1 MGFIFGSNPFS
12 SPNLLVPLVMLG
24 WIPIVIYLFSRYPAR
39 RAIVISFI
47 VAWLF
52 LPQAVLPLP
61 GLPDYDKMAAT
72 CYGIVIATCIYD
84 IGRFRSFRFSW
95 LDIPMLIWCLCPI
108 ASSLSNELGWYDGM
122 SAALGQTVTWGI
134 PYFLGRIY
142 LNSLSAMRELAIG
155 IFVGGLSYVPLCL
168 FEIRM
173 SPQLHRIVYGGIA
186 SADFSQ
192 TVRLG
197 GFRPTVFMV
206 HGLAVGAFMMAA
218 TLVGIWLWQTGT
230 VKRLWNIPIEW
241 LVGALFFTF
250 ILTRSTGAYG
260 LLAIGIALLFLAK
273 NLRTAAPVFLL
284 IAGIAAYLYVNAES
298 GTYITDQLI
307 EALSQFLPEERVS
320 SLQFR
325 FNNEEIL
332 SDRARERIVFGWGGY
347 GRSLI
352 LKPDGT
358 PQTIPDSLWIN
369 AFGQNGTVGL
379 VSLYV
384 AMLMPTFSLFWTRYP
399 ARLWANKKVAAAAV
413 IALITLLYMVD
424 CLVNA
429 MINPIY
435 ILAAGGIAG
444 LVLRRERIS
453 KKTVQNVPTARMIPS
468 RRYIIQPR

>member
-1 MGFIFGSNPFS
+1 MGFIFSGNPFS
-12 SPNLLVPLVMLG
+12 SPNLLVPLVMFG

-52 LPQAVLPLP
+52 LPQAVLPIP
-61 GLPDYDKMAAT
+61 GFPDYDKMAAT
-72 CYGIVIATCIYD
+72 CYASLLATLIFD
-84 IGRFRSFRFSW
+84 VGRFRTFRFSW
-95 LDIPMLIWCLCPI
+95 IDLPMLIWCLCPMA
-108 ASSLSNELGWYDGM
+108 ASLTNDLGLYDGL
-122 SAALGQTVTWGI
+122 SAVLGQTVTWGI

-142 LNSLSAMRELAIG
+142 LNSLSGMREMAIG
-155 IFVGGLSYVPLCL
+155 IFVGGLAYVPLCL
-168 FEIRM
+168 FEMRM
-173 SPQLHRIVYGGIA
+173 SPQLHRIFYGGIA

-192 TVRLG
+192 TIRLG
-197 GFRPTVFMV
+197 GFRPTVFLI

-230 VKRLWNIPIEW
+230 VKSLWGIPIEW
-241 LVGALFFTF
+241 LVGALFVTF

-260 LLAIGIALLFLAK
+260 LLAIGIALLFIAK
-273 NLRTAAPVFLL
+273 NLRTAVPVFLL

-298 GTYITDQLI
+298 GTYVADQLV
-307 EALSQFLPEERVS
+307 EALSRFLPEDRVS
-320 SLQFR
+320 SLKFR
-325 FNNEEIL
+325 FDNEEIL
-332 SDRARERIVFGWGGY
+332 SDRAREKITFGWGGY

-379 VSLYV
+379 VSLYT
-384 AMLMPTFSLFWTRYP
+384 AMLLPTFSLFWMRYP
-399 ARLWANKKVAAAAV
+399 ARLWANKKVAASAV

-444 LVLRRERIS
+444 LVLKRERIN
-453 KKTVQNVPTARMIPS
+453 KKTAPIAAPRRMLPS
-468 RRYIIQPR
+468 RRFIVQPR

>member
-1 MGFIFGSNPFS
+1 MGFIFGSNPFA

-24 WIPIVIYLFSRYPAR
+24 WIPVVIYLFSKFPAR
-39 RAIVISFI
+39 RAIVISFV

-52 LPQAVLPLP
+52 LPQAVLPIP

-72 CYGIVIATCIYD
+72 CYGILLATCIFD
-84 IGRFRSFRFSW
+84 VGRFRNFRFSW
-95 LDIPMLIWCLCPI
+95 IDIPMLVWCLCPF
-108 ASSLSNELGWYDGM
+108 ASSLSNDLGTYDGL
-122 SAALGQTVTWGI
+122 SAILGQTVTWGI

-142 LNSLSAMRELAIG
+142 LNSLNGLREMAIG

-168 FEIRM
+168 IETRL
-173 SPQLHRIVYGGIA
+173 SPQLHLIVYGGHA

-197 GFRPTVFMV
+197 GFRPTVFLI

-218 TLVGIWLWQTGT
+218 TLAGIWLWQTGT

-241 LVGALFFTF
+241 LVAVLFITF
-250 ILTRSTGAYG
+250 ILTRSTGAYA
-260 LLAIGIALLFLAK
+260 LLAIGIAILFVGK
-273 NLRTAAPVFLL
+273 NLRTGVLAFLV
-284 IAGIAAYLYVNAES
+284 IAGIGAYLYVNAAT
-298 GTYITDQLI
+298 GTYVSDQLT
-307 EALSQFLPEERVS
+307 ELLKNFVPEDRVS

-332 SDRARERIVFGWGGY
+332 SARAREQPIFGWGGY
-347 GRSLI
+347 GRALI

-358 PQTIPDSLWIN
+358 PETIPDSLWIN
-369 AFGQNGTVGL
+369 AFGQNGAVGL
-379 VSLYV
+379 ASLFI
-384 AMLMPTFSLFWTRYP
+384 AMLLPTLTLFWMRYP
-399 ARLWANKKVAAAAV
+399 ARLWANKRVSSASV
-413 IALITLLYMVD
+413 IALMTVLYMVD

-444 LVLRRERIS
+444 LVLKRESVNKIAAPS
-453 KKTVQNVPTARMIPS
+453 GGARVLPS
-468 RRYIIQPR
+468 QRYIVQPR